1 MPPINPPPPTSFAL
15 LSYPAEGVVLV
26 TYNRPEKLNCTR
38 AADVVELTKIFQW
51 IDEEPTLR
59 VSIITGAGDRA
70 FSTGADLT
78 EWQSKISAPGAQPG
92 GAGPGDVPGA
102 IPLSNRVGKKPV
114 IAAVNGLAL
123 GGGCETIVN
132 CDIVVAT
139 DTATFGLVEAKRGV
153 APYAGVLPRLIRTLG
168 LQRASELA
176 LTGTILTATQAYTWG
191 LVNKVVSPETLLDE
205 AIRYAT
211 LIAENSP
218 DSIICTRA
226 GLRQGWET
234 ASVVEATR
242 ITSQKEWADLQRGQN
257 IVEGLR
263 AFKERRRPNWVP
275 SKL

>member
-1 MPPINPPPPTSFAL
+1 
-15 LSYPAEGVVLV
+15 
-26 TYNRPEKLNCTR
+26 
-38 AADVVELTKIFQW
+38 
-51 IDEEPTLR
+51 
-59 VSIITGAGDRA
+59 
-70 FSTGADLT
+70 
-78 EWQSKISAPGAQPG
+78 
-92 GAGPGDVPGA
+92 
-102 IPLSNRVGKKPV
+102 
-114 IAAVNGLAL
+114 
-123 GGGCETIVN
+123 
-132 CDIVVAT
+132 
-139 DTATFGLVEAKRGV
+139 
-153 APYAGVLPRLIRTLG
+153 
-168 LQRASELA
+168 
-176 LTGTILTATQAYTWG
+176 
-191 LVNKVVSPETLLDE
+191 VSPEILLEE